1 MTPRDFDRKEVRAI
15 NAKETVTITVRQTI
29 TTSIKIEKSTE
40 TKEHDD
46 VSVIV
51 VLVPR
56 GWPTQKPSSCLY
68 CNMPKAA
75 RQGRLFSFFE
85 QEKPVLVRITS
96 EGPSRENR
104 LEETI

>member
-29 TTSIKIEKSTE
+29 TTSVKIEKSQE

-46 VSVIV
+46 VEVII

-56 GWPTQKPSSCLY
+56 G
-68 CNMPKAA
+68 
-75 RQGRLFSFFE
+75 
-85 QEKPVLVRITS
+85 
-96 EGPSRENR
+96 
-104 LEETI
+104 

>member
-1 MTPRDFDRKEVRAI
+1 MNPKSKCVIMIQSVFRQARRGLDTMTPRDFDRKEVRAI

-56 GWPTQKPSSCLY
+56 G
-68 CNMPKAA
+68 
-75 RQGRLFSFFE
+75 
-85 QEKPVLVRITS
+85 
-96 EGPSRENR
+96 
-104 LEETI
+104 

>member
-46 VSVIV
+46 VSVII

-56 GWPTQKPSSCLY
+56 G
-68 CNMPKAA
+68 
-75 RQGRLFSFFE
+75 
-85 QEKPVLVRITS
+85 
-96 EGPSRENR
+96 
-104 LEETI
+104 